1 MIADPGGKARLS
13 GGADKSDAPSTLAS
27 EAAARL
33 RTSRIGF
40 RNRHGPATN
49 SSWSCCSPQRCHAG
63 GRSCYSPTWILHC
76 GRGGAVLMLASL
88 GSADLID
95 LIGAA
100 AWLLLPSLD
109 SAVRES
115 GRAEADGAEQGDK
128 VQCRISSGLRD
139 ENGVRGCYFF
149 SMWDPL
155 QTQTKPKPDM
165 PKQGINYFPIHNS
178 HLHFQV

>member
-1 MIADPGGKARLS
+1 
-13 GGADKSDAPSTLAS
+13 
-27 EAAARL
+27 
-33 RTSRIGF
+33 
-40 RNRHGPATN
+40 
-49 SSWSCCSPQRCHAG
+49 
-63 GRSCYSPTWILHC
+63 
-76 GRGGAVLMLASL
+76 MLASL

-155 QTQTKPKPDM
+155 QTQTRHGQITD
-165 PKQGINYFPIHNS
+165 
-178 HLHFQV
+178 